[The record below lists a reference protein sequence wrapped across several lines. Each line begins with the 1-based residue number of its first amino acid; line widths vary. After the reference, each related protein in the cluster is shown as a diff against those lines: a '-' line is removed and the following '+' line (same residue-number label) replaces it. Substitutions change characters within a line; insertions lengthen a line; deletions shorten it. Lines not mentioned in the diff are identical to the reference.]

1 MVGIIWR
8 GLTMVGIIWRGSGD
22 DVGRGFGSVEVGHGE
37 VVRGKLGRGELGH
50 GLMAWIPTR

>member
-8 GLTMVGIIWRGSGD
+8 GLTMVGIIRRGPSD
-22 DVGRGFGSVEVGHGE
+22 DVDHGFGSVEVGHGE
-37 VVRGKLGRGELGH
+37 VVRGKLGH